1 MLCIAR
7 TFQQENEED
16 MFEVFYI
23 QENEEEF
30 SHNLTQLQQQL
41 PGDGKKGRQWESE
54 AERQEITLMHG
65 NNGCEAN
72 NVKEGQKFKSGD
84 SWTLSVPEG
93 KIDNLLQMIEYR
105 KIQNSQPQ

>member
-41 PGDGKKGRQWESE
+41 PGDGKKGRQ
-54 AERQEITLMHG
+54 
-65 NNGCEAN
+65 
-72 NVKEGQKFKSGD
+72 
-84 SWTLSVPEG
+84 
-93 KIDNLLQMIEYR
+93 
-105 KIQNSQPQ
+105 

>member
-1 MLCIAR
+1 MLPPIFCCNFLQGNLKAMLCIAR

-41 PGDGKKGRQWESE
+41 PGDGKKGRQ
-54 AERQEITLMHG
+54 
-65 NNGCEAN
+65 
-72 NVKEGQKFKSGD
+72 
-84 SWTLSVPEG
+84 
-93 KIDNLLQMIEYR
+93 
-105 KIQNSQPQ
+105 